1 MMGLNQYSGLWQCA
15 HLADVNGD
23 GRKDIVAGNF
33 GNNTVYATYPLPVR
47 LAYLE
52 LQGRETVGALEFHYD
67 KGLGDWF
74 PARKY
79 SVATAVFP
87 TMIHRIP
94 TSRRYASMNMEQIL
108 GDQFRIS
115 KHREINFLTS
125 VIFLNEGDTFS
136 VQVLPDKIQVSPVFG
151 VCSGDFNGDKNEDL
165 FIAQNF
171 FDVPEKFS
179 RYDSGQGSI
188 ILGIKGGLSK
198 VLEAES
204 SGIRL
209 LGEQRSPVSSTS
221 TVMDSWILCWQNVG
235 VALFSWKTIHSNDT
249 LI

>member
-1 MMGLNQYSGLWQCA
+1 
-15 HLADVNGD
+15 
-23 GRKDIVAGNF
+23 
-33 GNNTVYATYPLPVR
+33 
-47 LAYLE
+47 
-52 LQGRETVGALEFHYD
+52 
-67 KGLGDWF
+67 
-74 PARKY
+74 
-79 SVATAVFP
+79 
-87 TMIHRIP
+87 MIHRIP

-125 VIFLNEGDTFS
+125 VVFLNEGDTFS

-171 FDVPEKFS
+171 FGVPEKFS

-188 ILGIKGGLSK
+188 ILGGKGGLSK
-198 VLEAES
+198 VLETES

-209 LGEQRSPVSSTS
+209 LGEQRSPVSVDFNGDGKLDI
-221 TVMDSWILCWQNVG
+221 VMAERGSGIVLLENNS
-235 VALFSWKTIHSNDT
+235 LK
-249 LI
+249 